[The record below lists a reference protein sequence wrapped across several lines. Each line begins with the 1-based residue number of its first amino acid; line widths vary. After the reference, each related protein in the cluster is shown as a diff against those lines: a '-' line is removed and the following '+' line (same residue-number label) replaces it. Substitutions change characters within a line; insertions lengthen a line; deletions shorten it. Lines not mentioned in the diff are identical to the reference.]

1 MASLHDILSARGSL
15 STLNGSR
22 LQLVVFQDMLTKLLF
37 GVLGFLAVQR
47 TQAFTPIDA
56 FELLV
61 QDDDAFVNSDRF
73 LTTSTLYFNST
84 TAVAAVSIG
93 AILILLIAVGL
104 YLYDFYATARSD
116 TVPQYNPYGQY
127 DPNYTYRQR
136 KR

>member
-1 MASLHDILSARGSL
+1 
-15 STLNGSR
+15 
-22 LQLVVFQDMLTKLLF
+22 MLTKFLF
-37 GVLGFLAVQR
+37 GVLWLLAIQK
-47 TQAFTPIDA
+47 TGAFTPIDA

-61 QDDDAFVNSDRF
+61 EDDDLVNSDRF
-73 LTTSTLYFNST
+73 LTTSNLNFNST

-93 AILILLIAVGL
+93 AILILLVAVGL

>member
-1 MASLHDILSARGSL
+1 
-15 STLNGSR
+15 
-22 LQLVVFQDMLTKLLF
+22 MLTKLLF
-37 GVLGFLAVQR
+37 GVLGFLAVKR

>member
-1 MASLHDILSARGSL
+1 LVSLHDTLSAKGSL
-15 STLNGSR
+15 STLFGRR
-22 LQLVVFQDMLTKLLF
+22 LVRIVFQDMLTKLHI
-37 GVLGFLAVQR
+37 GVLGLLALMK
-47 TQAFTPIDA
+47 TEAFTPIDA
-56 FELLV
+56 FELLS
-61 QDDDAFVNSDRF
+61 QDDNVVSQDRF

-93 AILILLIAVGL
+93 AILILLVAVGL

-127 DPNYTYRQR
+127 DPNYTYRHN

>member
-1 MASLHDILSARGSL
+1 MASLHDLLSAEGSL
-15 STLNGSR
+15 STLIGSR
-22 LQLVVFQDMLTKLLF
+22 LQQVVFQDMLTKFLF
-37 GVLGFLAVQR
+37 GVLGLLAIQK
-47 TQAFTPIDA
+47 TGAFTPIDA

-61 QDDDAFVNSDRF
+61 EDDDLVNSDRF

-93 AILILLIAVGL
+93 AILILLVAVGL

-127 DPNYTYRQR
+127 DPNYTYRQS

>member
-1 MASLHDILSARGSL
+1 
-15 STLNGSR
+15 
-22 LQLVVFQDMLTKLLF
+22 MLTKFLF
-37 GVLGFLAVQR
+37 GVLGLLAIQK
-47 TQAFTPIDA
+47 TGAFTPIDA

-61 QDDDAFVNSDRF
+61 EDDDLVNSDRF
-73 LTTSTLYFNST
+73 LTTSNLYFNST

-93 AILILLIAVGL
+93 AILILLVAVGL

-127 DPNYTYRQR
+127 DPNYTYRQS

>member
-1 MASLHDILSARGSL
+1 MASLHDNLSAEGSL
-15 STLNGSR
+15 STLVGSR
-22 LQLVVFQDMLTKLLF
+22 LQKVVFQDMLTRLLF
-37 GVLGFLAVQR
+37 GVLGLQAIRR
-47 TQAFTPIDA
+47 TGAFTPIDA

-61 QDDDAFVNSDRF
+61 QDDDLVNSDRF

-93 AILILLIAVGL
+93 AILILLVAVGL

>member
-1 MASLHDILSARGSL
+1 MASLHDLLSAKGSL
-15 STLNGSR
+15 STLIGSR
-22 LQLVVFQDMLTKLLF
+22 LEQVVFQDMLTKFLF
-37 GVLGFLAVQR
+37 GVLGLLAIQK
-47 TQAFTPIDA
+47 TGAFTPIDA

-61 QDDDAFVNSDRF
+61 EDDDLVNSDRF
-73 LTTSTLYFNST
+73 LTTSNLYFNST

-93 AILILLIAVGL
+93 AILILLVAVGL

-127 DPNYTYRQR
+127 DPNYTYRQS

>member
-1 MASLHDILSARGSL
+1 M
-15 STLNGSR
+15 STLSGSR
-22 LQLVVFQDMLTKLLF
+22 LQQVVFQDMLTKFLF
-37 GVLGFLAVQR
+37 GVLWLLAIQK
-47 TQAFTPIDA
+47 TGAFTPIDA

-61 QDDDAFVNSDRF
+61 EDDDLVNSDRF
-73 LTTSTLYFNST
+73 LTTSNLNFNST

-93 AILILLIAVGL
+93 AILILLVAVGL

>member
-1 MASLHDILSARGSL
+1 
-15 STLNGSR
+15 
-22 LQLVVFQDMLTKLLF
+22 MLTRLLF
-37 GVLGFLAVQR
+37 GVLGLLAIQP
-47 TQAFTPIDA
+47 TGAFTPFDA
-56 FELLV
+56 LELLDA
-61 QDDDAFVNSDRF
+61 DDVNDLVNSDRF

-93 AILILLIAVGL
+93 AILILLVAVGL

-127 DPNYTYRQR
+127 DPNYTYRHYQ